1 VDRTNRNEDKPSRI
15 ESQQKPPS
23 VSPPP
28 FRYKGQPLRAV
39 SEIDKPR
46 ANGCVYFIR
55 CGEYV
60 KIGYSINPLQR
71 LTDLQTGMPYRLE
84 ILASEWGTPEDE
96 KFYHA
101 KFKHLRHVGEW
112 FHRTDEL
119 SAFIAT
125 LTQWA
130 GLPKRIWVGPDNRIN
145 YSNL

>member
-1 VDRTNRNEDKPSRI
+1 MDRTNRNEDKPSRI
-15 ESQQKPPS
+15 ESQQNPPTDS
-23 VSPPP
+23 RPT
-28 FRYKGQPLRAV
+28 FRYKGQSKRDA
-39 SEIDKPR
+39 IDFSKPSAR
-46 ANGCVYFIR
+46 GCVYFIR

-84 ILASEWGTPEDE
+84 ILASEWGTPADE
-96 KFYHA
+96 KFYHT

-112 FHRTDEL
+112 FRMTDEL

-130 GLPKRIWVGPDNRIN
+130 GLPKQIWVGSDNRIN
-145 YSNL
+145 YR